1 MFNLKKTIKAGVC
14 AVNRCTN
21 MAAGR
26 LCEKH
31 QSEWLA
37 AGSPDLTTAPAAAPK
52 APAAGD
58 PVPEDRVNVLV
69 SERGTLTQLLEAA
82 GKTPLETDE
91 QITQAQVLQ
100 NTAHHLMTEL
110 AAERDSAKDP
120 LKAVIKKIDS
130 WFKPNIDTL
139 EAIKKTLSRRIGAA
153 LAAREVARSAAL
165 RQIQASAGDAP
176 AEAFTAAHA
185 IVTAP
190 AESGGL
196 IETVMFEVTDFAA
209 LPEEYKILMPNLPKI
224 KATVDAGARQIP
236 GVRIVVEQKTRVGRA
251 A

>member
-31 QSEWLA
+31 QAEWIA
-37 AGSPDLTTAPAAAPK
+37 AGSPDLTTTPAAAPK

-58 PVPEDRVNVLV
+58 PVPEERVNVLV
-69 SERGTLTQLLEAA
+69 AERGTLAQLLTVA
-82 GKTPLETDE
+82 GTTPLETDE
-91 QITQAQVLQ
+91 QIAQGQLYQ
-100 NTAHHLMTEL
+100 NEAHRLAKEL
-110 AAERDSAKDP
+110 TAERDSAKDP

-139 EAIKKTLSRRIGAA
+139 EAIKTTFSRRIGAA
-153 LAAREVARSAAL
+153 LAAREAARAVAL
-165 RQIQASAGDAP
+165 RQIQANAGAAP

-185 IVTAP
+185 ITTAP

-196 IETVMFEVTDFAA
+196 IETVMFEVVDFAA

-224 KATVDAGARQIP
+224 KAAADAGVREIP